1 MLVIGR
7 RPGESIT
14 LGDDIQIEILEASA
28 SQVKL
33 GIRAPRSV
41 VVLRTEIREIGE
53 QNRAAARNVSS
64 TDIEKVIR
72 TLNKPVS

>member
-1 MLVIGR
+1 MIGR

-41 VVLRTEIREIGE
+41 VVLRTEMREIGE
-53 QNRAAARNVSS
+53 QNRAAARNISS
-64 TDIEKVIR
+64 TDIEKVVR